1 MMKPDFII
9 VKNSIISLNEIQYI
23 VARNDHTTRIYWKSD
38 NSNYTDFTINI
49 DEFKGAIDAYM
60 SSK

>member
-1 MMKPDFII
+1 MKPEFII

-23 VARNDHTTRIYWKSD
+23 VARSDHTTRVYWKSD
-38 NSNYTDFTINI
+38 NSNYTDLLINI
-49 DEFKGAIDAYM
+49 DEFKGAIAEYM